1 MKNHKIFESM
11 ENDIH
16 NSQLSEDEKRRI
28 FRNLFELKEKRL
40 NIMISGATGA
50 GKSSTINAMFDTN
63 VAKVGTGVDPETM
76 SISKYE
82 LGNMIL
88 WDSPGLGDG
97 KEKDNQHSK
106 AIIKK
111 LNELDEQGEPLIDL
125 VLIILDGSTRDLG
138 TSYELINSIVIPNL
152 GENKEN
158 RLLVAIN
165 QADTAYKGKEAW
177 DYIQN
182 KPTEKSRKFLDEKVA
197 SVKNRIK
204 EATGVNIDPIYYCA
218 GYQEDEEEQRP
229 YNLSKLM
236 YLIVKNTPSKKR
248 LLLADNISKDAEM
261 WKDDDEII
269 NYNDEI
275 RQGFLE
281 SVVETAKSGAEI
293 GADIGRVFGK
303 TGETFGRVIGSIGG
317 AVLGGLK
324 SIFSW

>member
-1 MKNHKIFESM
+1 M
-11 ENDIH
+11 ENDIQ
-16 NSQLSEDEKRRI
+16 NSNMSEDEKRRI
-28 FRNLFELKEKRL
+28 FRNLFELKEKKL

-63 VAKVGTGVDPETM
+63 IAKVGTGADPETM

-111 LNELDEQGEPLIDL
+111 LNELDDEGNPLIDL

-138 TSYELINSIVIPNL
+138 TSYELINSIIIPNL
-152 GENKEN
+152 GENKES

-165 QADTAYKGKEAW
+165 QADAAYKGRGAW
-177 DYIQN
+177 DYDNN
-182 KPTEKSRKFLDEKVA
+182 KPTLKSKSFLDEKVA
-197 SVKNRIK
+197 SVKSRIK

-218 GYQEDEEEQRP
+218 GYKEEDEEQRP

-236 YLIVKNTPSKKR
+236 YLIVKNTPNKKR
-248 LLLADNISKDAEM
+248 LLLADNISKDEEM
-261 WKDDDEII
+261 WKDDDEIQD
-269 NYNDEI
+269 YNNKI
-275 RQGFLE
+275 RQSFAE

-293 GADIGRVFGK
+293 GAEIGSVFGK
-303 TGETFGRVIGSIGG
+303 TGETLGRVAGGVVGAVGG
-317 AVLGGLK
+317 ALK
-324 SIFSW
+324 SLFSW